1 MSEGKQLRLGQVARK
16 LNVGRNTIISYLHDK
31 GYEIDSN
38 PNTKIDD
45 SLFKILENAFEDSAV
60 EKKVASNI
68 KIGLE
73 EKSNAASEFKKEI
86 KEEKKEEPE
95 KKEKT
100 DKKEKPDK
108 KEQGI
113 KIIKKIK
120 LDNNDTK
127 RVASSDQSKKK
138 RRPRKR
144 IISKKNKP
152 NQNPKNISESKAQ
165 DYIFGYFI
173 CNDISE
179 RQWQKE
185 KGGQWVKGKSVDT
198 FGPIGPYLVTSDE
211 IKNLNDINL
220 SLEVNGK
227 KHQTGNTSDMIFN
240 FNFLLS
246 HISNFITLMP
256 GDIVTTGTPPG
267 VGMGMSP
274 PVFLKNGDIM
284 KLSVDNLGEQITK
297 VIKE

>member
-1 MSEGKQLRLGQVARK
+1 M
-16 LNVGRNTIISYLHDK
+16 
-31 GYEIDSN
+31 
-38 PNTKIDD
+38 
-45 SLFKILENAFEDSAV
+45 
-60 EKKVASNI
+60 
-68 KIGLE
+68 
-73 EKSNAASEFKKEI
+73 
-86 KEEKKEEPE
+86 
-95 KKEKT
+95 
-100 DKKEKPDK
+100 
-108 KEQGI
+108 
-113 KIIKKIK
+113 
-120 LDNNDTK
+120 
-127 RVASSDQSKKK
+127 
-138 RRPRKR
+138 
-144 IISKKNKP
+144 
-152 NQNPKNISESKAQ
+152 
-165 DYIFGYFI
+165 
-173 CNDISE
+173 
-179 RQWQKE
+179 
-185 KGGQWVKGKSVDT
+185 
-198 FGPIGPYLVTSDE
+198 VTSDE